1 MIKFSAGLFAVL
13 LLQFTALKA
22 QTLPFGPL
30 KCQGTVPKAFSQSSS
45 IKALQMMQAIDEAQ
59 KNNKEISEE
68 QEFALSTTFV
78 IDEILKSGKVLC
90 AI

>member
-1 MIKFSAGLFAVL
+1 
-13 LLQFTALKA
+13 
-22 QTLPFGPL
+22 
-30 KCQGTVPKAFSQSSS
+30 
-45 IKALQMMQAIDEAQ
+45 MMQAIDEAQ